1 MRISRISDNTLHA
14 ALTVAIVHLLTT
26 VSILLHV
33 KGHWGW
39 YGSLVATVWVLTY
52 IGSVLA
58 ERADASSKATTEVLT
73 RIYR

>member
-1 MRISRISDNTLHA
+1 MRITRISDNTLHA

-52 IGSVLA
+52 IGSELSA
-58 ERADASSKATTEVLT
+58 RADASSKATTEVLT
-73 RIYR
+73 RFYR

>member
-1 MRISRISDNTLHA
+1 MRITRISDNTLHA

-52 IGSVLA
+52 IGSELST
-58 ERADASSKATTEVLT
+58 RADSSSKATTEALT
-73 RIYR
+73 RFYR

>member
-1 MRISRISDNTLHA
+1 MRIARISDNTLHA
-14 ALTVAIVHLLTT
+14 AIAVAIIHLLTT

-39 YGSLVATVWVLTY
+39 YGSLVGTVWVLTY
-52 IGSVLA
+52 IGSVLC
-58 ERADASSKATTEVLT
+58 ERADASAKATTEVLT

>member
-26 VSILLHV
+26 VSILLHI

-39 YGSLVATVWVLTY
+39 YASLVLTVWVLTY

-58 ERADASSKATTEVLT
+58 ERADATSKATVEVLT
-73 RIYR
+73 RTYR

>member
-1 MRISRISDNTLHA
+1 MRITRISDNTLHA

-52 IGSVLA
+52 IGSELST
-58 ERADASSKATTEVLT
+58 RADASSKATTEALT
-73 RIYR
+73 RFYR